1 MRYHMDGAYLQ
12 GKGGGWH
19 GGGGG
24 MLMPTHEYVHQM
36 FQLYLV
42 TSVIVPF
49 NSTPLEHLQQHCRNF
64 FPKAYL

>member
-1 MRYHMDGAYLQ
+1 MEPICRERGEDGM
-12 GKGGGWH
+12 
-19 GGGGG
+19 GGGG

-49 NSTPLEHLQQHCRNF
+49 NSIPLEHLQQHCRNF

>member
-1 MRYHMDGAYLQ
+1 MEPICRERGEDGMR
-12 GKGGGWH
+12 
-19 GGGGG
+19 GGG
-24 MLMPTHEYVHQM
+24 MLMLTHEYVHQM